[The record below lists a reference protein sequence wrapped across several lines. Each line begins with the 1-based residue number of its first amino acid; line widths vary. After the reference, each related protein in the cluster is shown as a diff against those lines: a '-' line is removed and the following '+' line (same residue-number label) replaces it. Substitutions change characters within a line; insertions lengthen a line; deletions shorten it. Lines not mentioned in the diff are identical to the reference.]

1 MVRVEQLA
9 NLRRPDGWAPI
20 RLALGIQAFG
30 VNAWSADEP
39 GAELIPE
46 HEESATS
53 HEELYLVLSGRAEFS
68 VNGERF
74 EGGAGT
80 LVLVDDPAA
89 MRGAVAVDAGTTVL
103 SAGASPGAAF
113 APRSWEVNRDVFPL
127 LDEGRFGDA
136 RQLLAEALDR
146 YPEKAE
152 LWFNLACTEA
162 QLGEHDAALGHLAA
176 AVGARPDLAAVA
188 DGDDE
193 LAPLRDD
200 PRWADALAGRAPL
213 V

>member
-1 MVRVEQLA
+1 MVRVEHLSD
-9 NLRRPDGWAPI
+9 LRRDDGWAPI
-20 RLALGIQAFG
+20 RRALGVRAFG

-39 GAELIPE
+39 GADLIPH

-53 HEELYLVLSGRAEFS
+53 HEELYLVLEGRAEFT
-68 VNGERF
+68 VNGEKF
-74 EGGAGT
+74 EGGKGT
-80 LVLVDDPAA
+80 IVLVDDPAA
-89 MRGAVAVDAGTTVL
+89 MRGATAVEPGTTVL
-103 SAGASPGAAF
+103 SVGGPPAAAF

-136 RQLLAEALDR
+136 RQVLMDALDE
-146 YPEKAE
+146 YSEKAE

-162 QLGEHDAALGHLAA
+162 QMGESDAAFGHLAA
-176 AVGARPDLAAVA
+176 AVAARPDLAAAA

-200 PRWADALAGRAPL
+200 PRWAEALAGRAP
-213 V
+213 